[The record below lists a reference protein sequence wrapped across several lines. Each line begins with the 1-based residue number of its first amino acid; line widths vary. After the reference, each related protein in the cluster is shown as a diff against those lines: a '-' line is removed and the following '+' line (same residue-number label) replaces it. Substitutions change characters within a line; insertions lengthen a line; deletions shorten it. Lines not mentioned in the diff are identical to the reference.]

1 MPAMTEQTTA
11 GDGRAPG
18 YRSEATLRVATE
30 LCRQLTR
37 RRTQISV
44 GFLVALPF
52 LLVLVLAFTLGTS
65 SNSTTGSGSYVDR
78 ATPAG

>member
-18 YRSEATLRVATE
+18 DRSEATLRVATE
-30 LCRQLTR
+30 LRRQLTR

-52 LLVLVLAFTLGTS
+52 LGRVHVPARARARLPFPRPVPYPQPFS
-65 SNSTTGSGSYVDR
+65 S
-78 ATPAG
+78 P